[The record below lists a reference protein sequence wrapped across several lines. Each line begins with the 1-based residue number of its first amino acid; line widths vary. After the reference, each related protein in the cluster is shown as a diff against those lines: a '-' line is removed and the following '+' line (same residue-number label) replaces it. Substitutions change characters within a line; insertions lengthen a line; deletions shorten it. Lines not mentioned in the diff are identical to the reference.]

1 MSRCTHYRSVR
12 LRQRCHGLSLLECL
26 LVCTLVAGL
35 AVNTLPAMS
44 SLLDRAV
51 SIDETRCRPGSPA
64 RARAEAIRRHER
76 VDLVPASGHDWRS
89 GWVVLIDSNNNQQ
102 LDPGELSIY
111 RVELDIRHLSVE
123 ARLRDAHKMYFA
135 FAPSGRPRSASS
147 TSLPQI
153 GSLLFTVG
161 AERRKLVMSFLGR
174 TRICDPDATAAAC

>member
-1 MSRCTHYRSVR
+1 MRWCMDCCSAQVR
-12 LRQRCHGLSLLECL
+12 QGCKGLTLLECL
-26 LVCTLVAGL
+26 LVCTLL
-35 AVNTLPAMS
+35 AALTMTTLPAMR
-44 SLLDRAV
+44 SLLDRARV
-51 SIDETRCRPGSPA
+51 NLACSEFHQAIL

-102 LDPGELSIY
+102 LDPGELSLY
-111 RVELDIRHLSVE
+111 RVELDIHDLNVE

-135 FAPSGRPRSASS
+135 FAPSGRPRSAASA
-147 TSLPQI
+147 SLPQI

-174 TRICDPDATAAAC
+174 TRICDPDAVAATC

>member
-44 SLLDRAV
+44 SLLDRARV
-51 SIDETRCRPGSPA
+51 NLACSEFHQSVL

-111 RVELDIRHLSVE
+111 RVELDIRQLNVE

-174 TRICDPDATAAAC
+174 TRICDPDATAATC